1 MTPDAQYA
9 AALADYDRF
18 KEQQGALAPAQF
30 DEARRESVTEPPDAN
45 RNGLA
50 LWTAL
55 QSPPVPILPPYGTR
69 RREWALR
76 LYDRHPYNTLWQGA
90 VDGLLMRWCATN
102 WVIDGG
108 KILANRYQRVFRG
121 AVSGEWVGWDSWLA
135 SVARDYLRFDG
146 GAWIEVVGGG
156 NPRSEL
162 VGGVTG
168 LNHLD
173 SYQTFPTGDP
183 EYPCVYFSRLGKF
196 NLMHRSRVIHLI
208 DMPDG
213 DVYNPGYGLCA
224 LSRAIA
230 VVERQILQ
238 QRYIAMNLNDVPS
251 SGVVI
256 AENVTPEQVQQAYN
270 AMQQRTQN
278 DQPGQP
284 GNVVWIHALNPAFP
298 ADLKNFTFSRPPEKF
313 DWNTYVQID
322 VNQMALAIGEDPQ
335 DLWPLSSG
343 SMGSGMQSEVLAK
356 KGKGKMYGH
365 FLQLLERELN
375 SILPESLEFQFKIVD
390 PDEATKEATVAKTW
404 GEALTVI
411 GARLSLD
418 EGRRLLSDNVEQIQ
432 KVVTTSAGEYVELPD
447 SDVRPV
453 DAGGVLPNTNPAP
466 PDRQEQPVGAKPVVS
481 ATDNTPNASAT
492 KGLETDGQ
500 RRWFFAHLVG
510 SGGVRLVENVS
521 HAASYRLIDKIR
533 ARPSIPNHELKP
545 GQLVVSNLR
554 AFHVDTVKGND
565 VYGRQIMANG
575 DLGERWKI
583 SDVHGEFKPMS
594 QREHDRIIEL
604 SSSFRPGQK
613 DYDTTRAQFVAN
625 LTDLFQAGSQDD
637 VSRRRAGIVMRA
649 QLNSSGKQA
658 RADGLVDG
666 GVTSGLSDADLKA
679 HAAWLIEQSA
689 YVPDFLNSLYKDGL
703 TDAQIDQHSQ
713 MWANKSL
720 QAAYYGGL
728 TSADNNG
735 DYEFVGEDGEESCAT
750 CRSLKG
756 TKMRLSDWT
765 AKKLLPRV
773 DGENYECKGYN
784 CQHRIVRVETQE

>member
-1 MTPDAQYA
+1 MQYA
-9 AALADYDRF
+9 AALAEYDRLRF
-18 KEQQGALAPAQF
+18 TAQGSKEQQGALAPAQF
-30 DEARRESVTEPPDAN
+30 AEARRESVTEPPDAN

-108 KILANRYQRVFRG
+108 KILANRYQRIFRG

-156 NPRSEL
+156 DPRSEL
-162 VGGVTG
+162 IGGVTG

-183 EYPCVYFSRLGKF
+183 EYPCVYFSRLGKY

-256 AENVTPEQVQQAYN
+256 AENVTPQQVEQAYN

-278 DQPGQP
+278 DMPGQP

-343 SMGSGMQSEVLAK
+343 AMGSGMQSEVLAK

-432 KVVTTSAGEYVELPD
+432 NVVTTEAGEYVELPD
-447 SDVRPV
+447 YDVRPI

-466 PDRQEQPVGAKPVVS
+466 PDRQEQPVAAP
-481 ATDNTPNASAT
+481 DNTPNASAT
-492 KGLETDGQ
+492 KDLQSTQLDFEGDFDALIESARASDVT
-500 RRWFFAHLVG
+500 RRRFGTIA
-510 SGGVRLVENVS
+510 RD
-521 HAASYRLIDKIR
+521 LIRK
-533 ARPSIPNHELKP
+533 
-545 GQLVVSNLR
+545 
-554 AFHVDTVKGND
+554 
-565 VYGRQIMANG
+565 YG
-575 DLGERWKI
+575 DLAYR
-583 SDVHGEFKPMS
+583 
-594 QREHDRIIEL
+594 
-604 SSSFRPGQK
+604 
-613 DYDTTRAQFVAN
+613 
-625 LTDLFQAGSQDD
+625 
-637 VSRRRAGIVMRA
+637 
-649 QLNSSGKQA
+649 
-658 RADGLVDG
+658 DGLKDG
-666 GVTSGLSDADLKA
+666 GVQADLDA
-679 HAAWLIEQSA
+679 NDRQQYATLLVQQ
-689 YVPDFLNSLYKDGL
+689 SLYVAGLGDVLFKGDGISNVQAVGKGEL
-703 TDAQIDQHSQ
+703 
-713 MWANKSL
+713 WFNKSITPFY
-720 QAAYYGGL
+720 QAGL
-728 TSADNNG
+728 ASADSNG
-735 DYEFVGEDGEESCAT
+735 LYEWQLGRTEKHCAT
-750 CRSLKG
+750 CLTMNGQKHRLKSYISKG
-756 TKMRLSDWT
+756 ILPQSDQLDCGGWNCDCKLTKTSGS
-765 AKKLLPRV
+765 AE
-773 DGENYECKGYN
+773 GEWA
-784 CQHRIVRVETQE
+784 